1 MIDAVGNVQSILVL
15 GGTSD
20 IAMATI
26 ERLTSARLNRVVL
39 AGRPS
44 PVLEDAATRVRSL
57 GVQNV
62 STIAFDA
69 TDPTRH
75 CDVIDAVFD
84 GGDIDVVVF
93 AVGVAMGVG
102 TVGSELEIERNPA
115 AAVTIAMTNYVGPMN
130 AGLLVAQ
137 RIRKQGHGFLAF
149 ITSVAGERP
158 RKSTF
163 VYGSTQSAIDSFA
176 VGLGESLRGTGGRVL
191 VIRVAKVATKQLGG
205 TAQLGGT
212 TVATGSRTAAA
223 ASASAV
229 ASAIAVGLRRKHSH
243 VVYVPSSLRAKMRG
257 VRHIPTNVFR
267 HLPS

>member
-44 PVLEDAATRVRSL
+44 PALEDAATRVRSF

-69 TDPTRH
+69 TDPPRH

-93 AVGVAMGVG
+93 AVGVAVGVG
-102 TVGSELEIERNPA
+102 TVGGELEIERNPA
-115 AAVTIAMTNYVGPMN
+115 AAVTMAMTNYVGPMN

-191 VIRVAKVATKQLGG
+191 VIRVGKVATK
-205 TAQLGGT
+205 QLGGT
-212 TVATGSRTAAA
+212 TVATGSRTATATA
-223 ASASAV
+223 ASAVAV